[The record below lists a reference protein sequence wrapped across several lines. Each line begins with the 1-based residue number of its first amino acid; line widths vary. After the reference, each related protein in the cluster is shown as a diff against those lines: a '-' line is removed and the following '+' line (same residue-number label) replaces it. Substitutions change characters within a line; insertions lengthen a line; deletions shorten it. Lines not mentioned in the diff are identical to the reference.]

1 MENSIIEAIAHLNS
15 FTENFPIL
23 GWRIGITLAVIV
35 VQALIIA
42 LVLFLFNKLS
52 NKIKSGAGSKIK
64 PLTIKRARIL
74 SVKQIETAILFFLK
88 IIKTIIILLQ
98 LFITVPII
106 FSFHPATEGLAITI
120 FSYFLTPIRSIF
132 YSFLDYIPNLI
143 TIIIFLLITK
153 YILKALRFFAR
164 QIASENIVLPGFY
177 SDWAWPSFNILRVL
191 LYAFTVAIVYPYL
204 PGSDSSIFQG
214 VSVFV
219 GIIISIGSS
228 SAIGNLIAGL
238 VITYMRPFKV
248 GDWIRIKDTSGHV
261 IEKNPFVVRLRNIKN
276 ENITMPNI
284 TILNSDVINYN
295 TFGEHEGLI
304 VHLDVTM
311 GYDVP
316 WRKVYDILVSAAS
329 KTPHIEENPKPF
341 VRQKGFND
349 FCAVYEINAYT
360 KEINMLPLVSSLLY
374 QHIQDEFTAAGI
386 SLFVPHYQNN
396 SVSMGGKQA

>member
-1 MENSIIEAIAHLNS
+1 MENSIIETIAHLNS
-15 FTENFPIL
+15 FTENFPVM
-23 GWRIGITLAVIV
+23 GWRIGITIAVIA
-35 VQALIIA
+35 VQVFIIW

-52 NKIKSGAGSKIK
+52 NKIKSGADNRIK
-64 PLTIKRARIL
+64 PLTVKKAKIL
-74 SVKQIETAILFFLK
+74 SVKQIEAVLLFLLRIIRIL
-88 IIKTIIILLQ
+88 IILIQ

-106 FSFHPATEGLAITI
+106 FSFHPATEDLSITI
-120 FSYFLTPIRSIF
+120 FSYILTPLRSIF
-132 YSFLDYIPNLI
+132 NSFLDYIPNLI
-143 TIIIFLLITK
+143 TIIIFLLVTK
-153 YILKALRFFAR
+153 YVLKALKFFAK
-164 QIASENIVLPGFY
+164 QIANENIVIPGFY
-177 SDWAWPSFNILRVL
+177 ADWAWTSFNILRVL
-191 LYAFTVAIVYPYL
+191 LYAFTVAIIYPYL
-204 PGSDSSIFQG
+204 PGADSSIFQG

-284 TILNSDVINYN
+284 TILNSDVVNYN

-316 WRKVYDILVSAAS
+316 WRKVYDILVSAAV

-341 VRQKGFND
+341 VRQKSLDD

-374 QHIQDEFTAAGI
+374 QHIQDEFSAAGI
-386 SLFVPHYQNN
+386 SLFVPHLQNN
-396 SVSMGGKQA
+396 SVSIKGG